1 MAYDETKLATLGNVK
16 EVAERTKQDYDS
28 KINAVGGTVYSAAKA
43 DLSSSDES
51 VIAAFFAAKDA
62 PTPKKGDV
70 FVVTT
75 TVDGVNYE
83 QAAYGYT
90 GEAWLAMTG
99 SVDAEKVILRENI
112 TLARWLYSGGQPDQ
126 EPERHG
132 GVLYQGQERGRCPDR
147 NLLQAASAHHYRTAF
162 HRHLHPDRRWCS

>member
-1 MAYDETKLATLGNVK
+1 MAYDKTKLATLGNVK

-112 TLARWLYSGGQPDQ
+112 TLAGGYTQV
-126 EPERHG
+126 G
-132 GVLYQGQERGRCPDR
+132 
-147 NLLQAASAHHYRTAF
+147 NLTKSQNGTAVFSTKGKSVAATAAEEA
-162 HRHLHPDRRWCS
+162 

>member
-1 MAYDETKLATLGNVK
+1 MAYDKTKLATLGNVK

-62 PTPKKGDV
+62 PTPKKGHP
-70 FVVTT
+70 
-75 TVDGVNYE
+75 
-83 QAAYGYT
+83 A
-90 GEAWLAMTG
+90 GEYHAG
-99 SVDAEKVILRENI
+99 
-112 TLARWLYSGGQPDQ
+112 RWLYSGGQPDQ
-126 EPERHG
+126 KPERHG